1 MIDGRGWT
9 PVCLPVFKTGVNGA
23 EPFGWVRLP
32 HALAKQRASVFTGA
46 RCTQLKERPFGKAC
60 RPASYMGTSFM
71 AYDKIRIRFLLR
83 VNPDFINLW
92 ESSEIVM

>member
-32 HALAKQRASVFTGA
+32 HALAKQRAPGFTRRA
-46 RCTQLKERPFGKAC
+46 LYTITTDKRL
-60 RPASYMGTSFM
+60 PAEPNHLYRRHSQ
-71 AYDKIRIRFLLR
+71 A
-83 VNPDFINLW
+83 
-92 ESSEIVM
+92 